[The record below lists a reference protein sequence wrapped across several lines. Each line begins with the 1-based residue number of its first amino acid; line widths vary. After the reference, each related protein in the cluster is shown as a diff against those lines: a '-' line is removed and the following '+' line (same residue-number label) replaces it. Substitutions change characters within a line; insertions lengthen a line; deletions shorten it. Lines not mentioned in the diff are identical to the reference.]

1 MNMLIEFQGRKM
13 LVADEN
19 LQMEIWRMATEIGY
33 EGMPKRHNLA
43 WSTKEETLVLQ
54 MWQKQLSVEE
64 IATKVQRKP
73 DSVKKRI
80 QILLHGRLD
89 FQEPDPMADIQEKEP
104 VEANYPDSEAQNIIN
119 SPVLQ

>member
-13 LVADEN
+13 MVTDEN
-19 LQMEIWRMATEIGY
+19 LQMEIWRMATQIGY
-33 EGMPKRHNLA
+33 EDMPKRHNLA

-89 FQEPDPMADIQEKEP
+89 FQEPEPMEDTQEKEP